1 LDFSG
6 ERRFSDRYY
15 RRHFPLREGDALDPK
30 KLELGLRRLARTGYI
45 RPLKPEDV
53 RVQFDEAQHTVDASI
68 HVTEIGQQKI
78 SFIGGRSNLGS
89 TIGIAYSVFNL
100 LGGEELI
107 SSEIEGGPDS
117 LRLALTLTE
126 ESLFGS
132 RASLSFTVFQ
142 NVLRPRLPGVLGNQ
156 HFLSSRSSGLG
167 VGLGYPVA
175 RDQIL
180 TTTYAVARQNTQFAL
195 PFPPGLTGLAN
206 NQIWSS
212 TSSHSLGLNWSG
224 DSGHQH
230 WGTSAAVSGGWLG
243 GDENLLR
250 SSAEYIRSH
259 SDPLTNGRN
268 TWAFRGYTAGVSSFD
283 GSLLFQDRYFA
294 GNELLRGFRGGEIAP
309 YAVEDLTDASGKN
322 SFHAVPAGANLL
334 AAVNTEYRVPVAPRT
349 QAGAFFDTGSGWL
362 LPNWLGPRRPLLL
375 AGTNGLLR
383 ASTGF
388 ELRWQAPIVE
398 QPVRLD
404 FAVNPLRLAK
414 SFLLPDGS
422 HFRAS
427 DRRWAWSWGLGSLF

>member
-1 LDFSG
+1 
-6 ERRFSDRYY
+6 
-15 RRHFPLREGDALDPK
+15 LREGDAFDPK

-45 RPLKPEDV
+45 RPLKPEDI
-53 RVQFDEAQHTVDASI
+53 RVQFDEAHHTVDASI

-78 SFIGGRSNLGS
+78 SLIGGRSNLGN

-117 LRLALTLTE
+117 LQLALTLTE

-156 HFLSSRSSGLG
+156 HFLSSHSSGLG

-175 RDQIL
+175 KGESL
-180 TTTYAVARQNTQFAL
+180 TTTYAVSRQNTQYAL
-195 PFPPGLTGLAN
+195 PFPPSLTGLAN
-206 NQIWSS
+206 NQIGSS
-212 TSSHSLGLNWSG
+212 TSSHSFGLNWSG
-224 DSGHQH
+224 GNGHQH

-243 GDENLLR
+243 GNENLLR
-250 SSAEYIRSH
+250 SSAEYSRAQR
-259 SDPLTNGRN
+259 DPLTNGRN
-268 TWAFRGYTAGVSSFD
+268 TWAFRSYAAGVSTFD
-283 GSLLFQDRYFA
+283 GSLLFQDRYFV

-309 YAVEDLTDASGKN
+309 YAVEDLADASGKD
-322 SFHAVPAGANLL
+322 SVHAIPAGANLL
-334 AAVNTEYRVPVAPRT
+334 AAVNTDYRVPVAPRT
-349 QAGAFFDTGSGWL
+349 EVVGFFDTGSGWL
-362 LPNWLGPRRPLLL
+362 LPNWLGPRRPILL
-375 AGTNGLLR
+375 AGTNGFLR

-398 QPVRLD
+398 QPLRLD

-414 SFLLPDGS
+414 SFLLPGGS
-422 HFRAS
+422 RFRAS
-427 DRRWAWSWGLGSLF
+427 DRRWAWGWGMGSLF